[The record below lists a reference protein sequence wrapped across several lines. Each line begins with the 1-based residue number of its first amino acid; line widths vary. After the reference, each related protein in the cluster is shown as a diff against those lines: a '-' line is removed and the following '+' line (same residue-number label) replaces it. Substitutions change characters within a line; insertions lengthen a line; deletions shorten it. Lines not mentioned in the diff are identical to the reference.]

1 MPPLL
6 ATRSRRICV
15 RRTDTKENEHF
26 WLGVTLSNDPAPDN
40 LFVVASYAIDP
51 DGKIGSTASQVIDP
65 AVREDL
71 ADALRAIAN
80 GSEAPTARYGWLTL
94 EGFADEPG
102 SNVDF
107 AFDTVGYDTVVNVE
121 HANAGED
128 VRDAI
133 RSACTLLAGALELSL
148 D

>member
-1 MPPLL
+1 M
-6 ATRSRRICV
+6 
-15 RRTDTKENEHF
+15 
-26 WLGVTLSNDPAPDN
+26 SNDPAPDN

-71 ADALRAIAN
+71 ADGLRAIAD

-94 EGFADEPG
+94 KGFADKPAAD
-102 SNVDF
+102 VDF
-107 AFDTVGYDTVVNVE
+107 AFDTVSYGTVLNVE

-128 VRDAI
+128 VHAAI
-133 RSACTLLAGALELSL
+133 RSACALLAGALELSL
-148 D
+148 DQD